1 MPPNPFIP
9 GRPIPTPM
17 KERFTLYLLGTAGSG
32 KTTLARAFKRW
43 LDQEGLDSVLVNLD
57 PGVAHLPYEADV
69 DVREW
74 IRLDEVM
81 DTYDLGPNGAQV
93 AAADMLAMNAGVVQ
107 EALAGFETDFFICDT
122 PGQVELFVFRE
133 AGRVLVEQLGTDR
146 SLLAFLIDPFLAKDA
161 SGFVTQ
167 LLVSAT
173 AQFRFHVPA
182 VHLLGKADLLEPG
195 DRERFESWT
204 KDPEGLLDEIVAEE
218 PSMYREVAVHIHRML
233 EDLGGWG
240 RLHPVSSTSGEGMED
255 LYNAVVEAY
264 KGGEDVRPD

>member
-1 MPPNPFIP
+1 
-9 GRPIPTPM
+9 M
-17 KERFTLYLLGTAGSG
+17 KEHFTLYLLGTAGSG
-32 KTTLARAFKRW
+32 KTSVAKAFNRY

-57 PGVAHLPYEADV
+57 PGVTHLPYEADV

-81 DTYDLGPNGAQV
+81 ETYDLGPNGAQV
-93 AAADMLAMNAGVVQ
+93 AAADMLAMNAPVVQ
-107 EALAGFETDFFICDT
+107 EALDGFETDFFICDT

-146 SLLAFLIDPFLAKDA
+146 SLLAFLIDPFLARDA

-167 LLVSAT
+167 LMLSAT
-173 AQFRFHVPA
+173 AQFRFHTPA
-182 VHLLGKADLLEPG
+182 VHLLGKADLLEPE
-195 DRERFESWT
+195 DRERFEGWT
-204 KDPEGLLDEIVAEE
+204 KDPQGLLDEIIEE
-218 PSMYREVAVHIHRML
+218 DATMYREVAVHIHRML

-240 RLHPVSSTSGEGMED
+240 QLRPVSAVSGEGMED